1 MGDTSPA
8 SHKDNREINLF
19 NYLVPIV
26 FEDLIPKMKASIY
39 CIFALF
45 VINANAS
52 PWAHRLLRSDDD
64 KEQMIVDAPAAIV
77 DGPSAYSSVVL
88 QRDEKRS
95 YFLLRDD
102 KRSDVLQRDEKRS
115 DELANRY
122 AATPLRSLQDRSLF
136 RRSLELEPVTE
147 EDGNNFA
154 GPQVVGEPV
163 MAARMT
169 AKFF

>member
-64 KEQMIVDAPAAIV
+64 KEQMIVDAPSAIV

-95 YFLLRDD
+95 DVQQRDEKRSYFLLRDD
-102 KRSDVLQRDEKRS
+102 KRSDVQQRDEKRS
-115 DELANRY
+115 DELANRSP
-122 AATPLRSLQDRSLF
+122 ARRSLF

-147 EDGNNFA
+147 EDG
-154 GPQVVGEPV
+154 GPQVVGGPV
-163 MAARMT
+163 MAARMA

>member
-1 MGDTSPA
+1 
-8 SHKDNREINLF
+8 
-19 NYLVPIV
+19 
-26 FEDLIPKMKASIY
+26 MKASIY

-45 VINANAS
+45 AITANAS

-64 KEQMIVDAPAAIV
+64 KEQIIVDAPSAIV

-95 YFLLRDD
+95 DVLLRDE

-115 DELANRY
+115 DVVQRDDK
-122 AATPLRSLQDRSLF
+122 RSD
-136 RRSLELEPVTE
+136 EPVTE

-163 MAARMT
+163 MEARMA

>member
-1 MGDTSPA
+1 
-8 SHKDNREINLF
+8 
-19 NYLVPIV
+19 
-26 FEDLIPKMKASIY
+26 MKTSIY

-64 KEQMIVDAPAAIV
+64 KEQMIVDAPSAIV

-88 QRDEKRS
+88 QRDEKRSDALERDEKRS

-115 DELANRY
+115 DELANR
-122 AATPLRSLQDRSLF
+122 TPARRSLF

-147 EDGNNFA
+147 EDG
-154 GPQVVGEPV
+154 PQVAGGPV
-163 MAARMT
+163 MAARMA

>member
-1 MGDTSPA
+1 
-8 SHKDNREINLF
+8 
-19 NYLVPIV
+19 
-26 FEDLIPKMKASIY
+26 MKTSIY

-64 KEQMIVDAPAAIV
+64 KEQMIVDAPSAIV

-95 YFLLRDD
+95 DVLARDE

-115 DELANRY
+115 DVVQRDEKRSYFLLRDDKRSDELANR
-122 AATPLRSLQDRSLF
+122 TPARRSLF

-147 EDGNNFA
+147 EDG
-154 GPQVVGEPV
+154 PQVAGGPV
-163 MAARMT
+163 MAARMA

>member
-1 MGDTSPA
+1 MGRTSPA
-8 SHKDNREINLF
+8 SHKDNREIHLF

-39 CIFALF
+39 CIFELF

-64 KEQMIVDAPAAIV
+64 KEQMIVDAPSAIV
-77 DGPSAYSSVVL
+77 DGPSAYSSVVLQRDEKRSDAL

-122 AATPLRSLQDRSLF
+122 AARLLRRSLF
-136 RRSLELEPVTE
+136 RRSLEQ
-147 EDGNNFA
+147 D
-154 GPQVVGEPV
+154 Q
-163 MAARMT
+163 
-169 AKFF
+169 

>member
-1 MGDTSPA
+1 MGRTSPA
-8 SHKDNREINLF
+8 SHKDNREIHLF

-64 KEQMIVDAPAAIV
+64 KEQMIVDAPSAIV

-95 YFLLRDD
+95 DALQRDEKRSYFLLRDD
-102 KRSDVLQRDEKRS
+102 KRSDVQQRDEKRS
-115 DELANRY
+115 DDRY
-122 AATPLRSLQDRSLF
+122 GSPL
-136 RRSLELEPVTE
+136 RRSLEDRYGSPLRRSLQEPMTE
-147 EDGNNFA
+147 EDGDIFA
-154 GPQVVGEPV
+154 GPQVVGGP
-163 MAARMT
+163 
-169 AKFF
+169 

>member
-1 MGDTSPA
+1 
-8 SHKDNREINLF
+8 
-19 NYLVPIV
+19 
-26 FEDLIPKMKASIY
+26 MKASIY

-64 KEQMIVDAPAAIV
+64 KEQMIVDAPSAIV

-95 YFLLRDD
+95 DALERDEKRSYFLLRDD
-102 KRSDVLQRDEKRS
+102 KRSDVQQRDEKRS

-122 AATPLRSLQDRSLF
+122 IAAALRSLQDRSLF

-147 EDGNNFA
+147 EDGDNFA

-163 MAARMT
+163 MAARMA

>member
-64 KEQMIVDAPAAIV
+64 KEQMIVDAPSAIV

-95 YFLLRDD
+95 DA
-102 KRSDVLQRDEKRS
+102 LQRDEKRS
-115 DELANRY
+115 YELSNRY
-122 AATPLRSLQDRSLF
+122 IAAALRSLQDRSLF
-136 RRSLELEPVTE
+136 RSSLELEPVTE
-147 EDGNNFA
+147 EDGDNFA
-154 GPQVVGEPV
+154 GPQAVGGPV
-163 MAARMT
+163 MAARMA

>member
-64 KEQMIVDAPAAIV
+64 KEQMIVDAPSAIV

-95 YFLLRDD
+95 DALERDEKRSYFLLRDD
-102 KRSDVLQRDEKRS
+102 KRSD
-115 DELANRY
+115 ELANR
-122 AATPLRSLQDRSLF
+122 TPARRSLF

-147 EDGNNFA
+147 EDG
-154 GPQVVGEPV
+154 PQVVGGPV
-163 MAARMT
+163 MAARMA

>member
-64 KEQMIVDAPAAIV
+64 KEQMIVDAPSAIV

-95 YFLLRDD
+95 DALERDEKRSYFLHRG
-102 KRSDVLQRDEKRS
+102 EKRS
-115 DELANRY
+115 DELANR
-122 AATPLRSLQDRSLF
+122 TPARRSLF

-147 EDGNNFA
+147 EDG
-154 GPQVVGEPV
+154 GPQVVGGPV
-163 MAARMT
+163 MAARMA

>member
-1 MGDTSPA
+1 
-8 SHKDNREINLF
+8 
-19 NYLVPIV
+19 
-26 FEDLIPKMKASIY
+26 MKTSIY

-64 KEQMIVDAPAAIV
+64 KEQMIVDAPSAIV

-88 QRDEKRS
+88 QRDEKRSDALERDEKRS

-122 AATPLRSLQDRSLF
+122 FAPARLLRRSLF
-136 RRSLELEPVTE
+136 RSSLELEPVTE
-147 EDGNNFA
+147 EDGDIFA

-163 MAARMT
+163 MAART
-169 AKFF
+169 AAKFF